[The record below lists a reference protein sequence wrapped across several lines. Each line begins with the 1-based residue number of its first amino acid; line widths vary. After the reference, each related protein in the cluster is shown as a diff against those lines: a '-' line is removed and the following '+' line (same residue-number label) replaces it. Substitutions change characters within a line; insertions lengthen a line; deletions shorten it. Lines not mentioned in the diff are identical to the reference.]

1 MLFLML
7 DPKLKNLCLIYIFI
21 GREEIVEEY
30 DKQLLYPMFLK
41 CYHHLHTMTKSR
53 VECVDQI

>member
-1 MLFLML
+1 ML

-21 GREEIVEEY
+21 GREEIVKEY

-41 CYHHLHTMTKSR
+41 CYHHLHAMTKSR